1 MYYCP
6 HKVYTTDSGIVSIQ
20 QIVAIII
27 GRSGKF
33 MAWLS
38 KSPSHPLL
46 SFLPLENMWEN
57 YNTHVPLSGWP
68 GCVFL
73 TNEI

>member
-1 MYYCP
+1 MYNCP
-6 HKVYTTDSGIVSIQ
+6 HKVYTIDSGLVSIQ

-33 MAWLS
+33 MAWLP
-38 KSPSHPLL
+38 KSPLL
-46 SFLPLENMWEN
+46 SFLPLENMWGN

-73 TNEI
+73 TDEM